1 MSYILKAK
9 DLNCYRSGNTIF
21 QGLNFEI
28 DSGSNIEVIGSN
40 GSGKTSFLRILLGFI
55 PDYEG
60 LVHWSGNEE
69 NIDVRY
75 QEKSCFY
82 QGHQTGI
89 KPLLSVYENLKFSS
103 YGFSS
108 SRALI
113 HDSAIRAGLE
123 NHLNTPAS
131 ELSAG
136 QKKRIAIARWL
147 LKDFDL
153 YLVDEPFTALDDE
166 GCDLIK
172 AVMSEL
178 NKKGSSF
185 LITGHRNSLLDTE
198 KLILDDLK

>member
-9 DLNCYRSGNTIF
+9 DLNCYRSGNIIF

-103 YGFSS
+103 SGFSS

-113 HDSAIRAGLE
+113 HDSAIRVGLE

>member
-103 YGFSS
+103 SGFSS

-113 HDSAIRAGLE
+113 HDSAIRVGLE
-123 NHLNTPAS
+123 NHFNTPAS

>member
-1 MSYILKAK
+1 VSYILKAK

-103 YGFSS
+103 SGFSS

-113 HDSAIRAGLE
+113 HDSAIRVGLE

>member
-69 NIDVRY
+69 NIDIRY

-103 YGFSS
+103 SGFSS
-108 SRALI
+108 SRTLI
-113 HDSAIRAGLE
+113 HDAAIRVGLD

-136 QKKRIAIARWL
+136 QKKRVAIARWL

-185 LITGHRNSLLDTE
+185 LITGHRNLLPDTE

>member
-1 MSYILKAK
+1 
-9 DLNCYRSGNTIF
+9 
-21 QGLNFEI
+21 
-28 DSGSNIEVIGSN
+28 
-40 GSGKTSFLRILLGFI
+40 
-55 PDYEG
+55 
-60 LVHWSGNEE
+60 
-69 NIDVRY
+69 
-75 QEKSCFY
+75 
-82 QGHQTGI
+82 
-89 KPLLSVYENLKFSS
+89 LLSVYENLKFSS
-103 YGFSS
+103 SGFSS

-113 HDSAIRAGLE
+113 HDSAIRVGLE